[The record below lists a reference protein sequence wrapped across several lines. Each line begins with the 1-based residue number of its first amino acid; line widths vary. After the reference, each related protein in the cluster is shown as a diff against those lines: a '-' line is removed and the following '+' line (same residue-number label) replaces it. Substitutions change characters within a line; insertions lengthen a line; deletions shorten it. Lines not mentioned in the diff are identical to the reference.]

1 MALLLISTCF
11 LRAEN
16 VKTWGG
22 NPFGQLGLN
31 NTTDASSPTTVG
43 SNDQWRVVAAG
54 FIHTLA
60 VKYDGTLWAWGGN
73 GTGQLGR
80 GVGNFD
86 DSLVPVQIGTATTWA
101 KVCAAGSTSLGIQ
114 TDGSLWAWGDNS
126 SGALGLGNTT
136 NLQVPT
142 RVGTGNDWA
151 SVSTSSGHTVA
162 VKTDGTL
169 WSWGSNN
176 AGQLGDGGTTDRSSP
191 AQVGTDTNWA
201 LASAGQSNFTL
212 AVKTTGTLWAWG
224 NNSFGQLGTGTGN
237 VSVPT
242 QVGSATDWASAS
254 AGLSH
259 SIAVKT
265 TGQLW
270 VWGDNAFGQLGRGNT
285 NSATSPVR
293 IGSATDWAKVSA
305 GDYHSAAIK
314 TSGQLWAWG
323 NNGAGQVGD
332 GTTDDR
338 LSPVRVG
345 AATDWQS
352 VSAGSGFNAGT
363 SGQPPSA
370 EIAVSGNSQSITSGD
385 TTPDTADHT
394 DFGSVTAAGSGT
406 VVRTFTVSN
415 SGGVALNLTG
425 NPKVAISGT
434 NAADFSV
441 TAQPSSSLAA
451 LTGSTSFQVTF
462 NPSAVGLRSATLSLA
477 NNDSDEDPFT
487 FAIQGTGEN
496 SPPSDI
502 TLTSSSIA
510 ENAGANAIVGTV
522 GVVDPDFGAFALNF
536 VSGEGDADNDAFTFL
551 GGDKLRLK
559 ASADFETKSSYSV
572 RIQTDDGQGG
582 SYAEAFTIN
591 ITNVNEMPSFT
602 KGADQSIPNTTTAQT
617 VPGWATGINDGDS
630 TVTQGLSFNVSVTS
644 GGGIFTTAPSV
655 SSAGVLSYTPN
666 GIAGTATLSITL
678 TDDGTINSTAAL
690 ITAAQT
696 FTITVLPPGPSIT
709 SISTPAGSY
718 NAGKV
723 LSFTVNFSV
732 PVTVTGTPR
741 LALTIGSTTKLA
753 TYLSG
758 SGSSALVFTYT
769 VAAGENDPDG
779 IALTSPL
786 QLNGGSI
793 KDSLG
798 TDSALAFAL
807 PDTSGVLVDTTPPTV
822 SSVVFLG
829 TFPLNQN
836 PLLKDHLLGLK
847 VTMSEPIVA
856 PSDTDRDKLKL
867 ELMIGSA
874 KVLATAT
881 GSDADAINFA
891 YQIKNLE
898 NDLNGISV
906 PLDGFKL
913 NGGLITDAAGNA
925 LASPN
930 HTAVPDNSNFRVD
943 TKAPTLTGLPTAV
956 VTIPEDAGVQ
966 TVPLNVSDGGSNI
979 QPLTLTAISSNTALI
994 PNPTI
999 THTTGQTTAT
1009 LTYQP
1014 VADAFGTAEITVN
1027 VAENIP
1033 SGGQSAAP
1041 QKFKI
1046 NVTPVNDP
1054 PRMTM
1059 PVPASVTL
1067 DETTGQRSFVV
1078 TGINAGPN
1086 ETGDL
1091 RVKATLSN
1099 DLLMRSK
1106 APTTWYVRYSKDT
1119 ASATVFYT
1127 LGDLPLSGSASS
1139 DFTVTVSEL
1148 SDPNQKTTG
1157 TYTITVNAV
1166 NDAPTLDGPASITVL
1181 EDAAETEV
1189 EFNVS
1194 PGGGEVQQTLT
1205 PSIVSSSNTGLLP
1218 VNNATFALVPGS
1230 TTKAKL
1236 KFKPAAN
1243 QSGTATIKL
1252 RVQDNGLNRDP
1263 NTDPNGVPN
1272 VNFVEKDFTVT
1283 VTSVDDAPSFV
1294 VKPSVKVAPA
1304 TGAKTEADF
1313 VTGFNANDAGQTLRL
1328 NGYKVQADK
1337 PNLFTAQ
1344 PAIDTT
1350 GTLTFTPGTTSGS
1363 AECTVTAYDSGSS
1376 DNGNQNSSSQT
1387 FNIVIGDNAPPSFEL
1402 EKSWT
1407 EANLSAEILSNCF
1420 VATSA
1425 DGSKLVTVTEQGHV
1439 FTSTTSGASWIKRPL
1454 APKEKYRSVAS
1465 SANGT
1470 KLVALAAGG
1479 GAIYSSGDS
1488 GDTWTQQLKVPDN
1501 VWTSVAS
1508 SDDGRNLVVLDGGYG
1523 VRGGKIYTSED
1534 GGINWQARGETRTWT
1549 SVASSADGSKLVA
1562 VAGLDSNRGKIYTS
1576 IDSGKTWTAKTKEDR
1591 AWFSVASSGDGR
1603 KLVASGDGGL
1613 FTSTNSGASWKKQ
1626 ASIVAFSLASSADG
1640 TKLVAGGQ
1648 GQMFTSNDSGTTWT
1662 GSKVGGRF
1670 AFFLSVASSADGNKL
1685 VAGSFGGGQG
1695 VYTLDQTYNQTVADS
1710 AGVQAQ
1716 FNFVKNVKDED
1727 AGQTL
1732 TFNVTNDRPDLF
1744 NLEPTITHSF
1754 LDTLTYT
1761 PKPGTSGT
1769 ATVTVRLNDGVVDS
1783 APQTFTIT
1791 VIDTLETSSY
1801 AGSPSTTIPLNG
1813 QTLQNDSG
1821 AAQTLTNP
1829 VHLSGNSAIGGANTL
1844 TLTNVTLTDDA
1855 TLSVGPGGLGLG
1867 AGFTSNPAGKTLV
1880 KTGPGPLYLNA
1891 SSFNG
1896 NIEVLEG
1903 EVILLGIMPNGKV
1916 TLGAGSTLKGVGNIF
1931 ATFLKPGSTISPGAS
1946 PGMITSVTGTW
1957 EGGFTYDWEIN
1968 RADGTAGIDPGWD
1981 YLNHTGTLTINAT
1994 AENPIQ
2000 LNLQTLTAAN
2010 AAGDMVNFNP
2020 QSAYAWKIASA
2031 AGGITGFDAAAFK
2044 LDSSGFTNATPG
2056 GRFGIAL
2063 QNAGKDLVVTYTPK
2077 LVQGRYAWTNDASSG
2092 ISTAN
2097 GTLWAR
2103 RFGVDRPCQ
2112 IGGVD
2117 LIPTGYVVT
2126 SPDFDLAGSDQNY
2139 NNDDTN
2145 NLTSLTGQGSA
2156 ELAKRFVYNGNP
2168 MVLTFKRLIPGRT
2181 YVVTILSVGFDSSPG
2196 VRWQTFSSGSDTW
2209 RVDASAYGLDVGSR
2223 FEYHFTAD
2231 APTRVLTITP
2241 DNAGNSFA
2249 LYGLALRPGPNTPPT
2264 FALRDQPNQSVILGS
2279 GAQAVERFASGM
2291 TAGAETYDEGQT
2303 VSFEVTTDRPDLFS
2317 EQPEINDDGDLT
2329 YTPMSGRTG
2338 VAKVTVVAV
2347 DSGFTQNRS
2356 APVTFTLT
2364 IGLPPAPNWSWEGGP
2379 NTPKQKGTYPAT
2391 AGGTGSPGSR
2401 LDAATWSDGAGKL
2414 YLYGGFGYG
2423 DSLLNTGILS
2433 DLWSCDLNTTPPV
2446 WTWLGGSKTLNAA
2459 PNHGTKGVAASTN
2472 TPGSRTRAV
2481 TWRDA
2486 SGNLW
2491 LFGGFLG
2498 SLKDI
2503 APYMND
2509 LWKFDGTNWTW
2520 VTGSSSGPALG
2531 VYGTR
2536 GLPAPTNSPGARV
2549 DASAWVDAAGSFYLF
2564 GGYGQ
2569 ADGSQKPARIRVL
2582 NDLWRFEPATG
2593 LWTWLHGSTIS
2604 EAPAVYGV
2612 KGVPS
2617 ITAVPSARQDALTTV
2632 GNDGLLYLFGG
2643 FSTGSSKGYNND
2655 LWRYSPS
2662 TNTWCWLSGA
2672 NKPGAIP
2679 VIGTRGLPDSLNEP
2693 GIRSNGA
2700 AWTAPDGQIMIFSGL
2715 NTRFDEVWSYRP
2727 ETRQWTWLKG
2737 STTTALKPVYGTLG
2751 QAAASITPGGR
2762 INVALGTDAYGNPWT
2777 FGGANVSSDIYADL
2791 FKLTLIPAPSAETF
2805 PAEDV
2810 TYFSA
2815 TLQGTVSPNGTPMT
2829 SSIRYGKQPD
2839 LSDAVS
2845 TPEQDAGSDNG
2856 RVGVYEE
2863 IYSLEP
2869 GTRYFFQVVGTTQQG
2884 TVRGPLRS
2892 FVTTDTAAPGRTVQ
2906 FVSAGSSVVEKA
2918 GFANVIVTLSSP
2930 QSTPLTIPVSS
2941 TGTASLGQDYT
2952 APATSVIFAAGQ
2964 MQALLSVPILD
2975 DKVVDP
2981 GKTLTFTIG
2990 TLPSGIT
2997 LGSPATHTL
3006 TIDDDEQTISIA
3018 GQPKD
3023 QFIALRDTLNL
3034 SVVATGAGPLTYQW
3048 KKNNAKIAGATL
3060 PTFTVHNATSAVA
3073 GLYQCDVTNPLGT
3086 VPSAIVKVFI
3096 LDPAAL
3102 NVTVAPGKPNTF
3114 TVNAFGPTG
3123 TVFDYQWTK
3132 DNGVTVS
3139 STKDFKLTAT
3149 QAADTGSYTCLVTV
3163 PLADGIGLEG
3173 GTHRLTVTSAPA
3185 LVFPTATYLALGA
3198 RDPNVGENLGA
3209 RVDLTTTGPGTY
3221 TAKLTTNGVNAASVT
3236 GKLAATLTGSTLTA
3250 ASGSADFIRVGRPT
3264 LRLSF
3269 SLNIAANTL
3278 TGTLTDVSSL
3288 ASEPING
3295 FRNIWSKTTP
3305 QATNYAGA
3313 YNFALEIPELLF
3325 GNSAVPQGDGYG
3337 SFTVGTEGLLIC
3349 AGDTADGLGYT
3360 SAGFVGP
3367 TGQVPVYAVCKAPG
3381 GTLLGTAQIGVATNL
3396 QNNTLTGTLSWNR
3409 APEPATSKGVTYRAG
3424 LAPLDLTVI
3433 GGKYKPAPA
3442 GGVVRGLVNADDKA
3456 ALNFFAA
3463 GLTDLDLDGADSDL
3477 KADTFVF
3484 SIRNTGTALAQTIK
3498 LPDAKD
3504 KLKNY
3509 NQVTFT
3515 LPAAPNGLFI
3525 GSFLIP
3531 NVTPTLVR
3539 KASFKGIIVW
3549 DGSSYLA
3556 PGYFLLPQTPQP
3568 GETTPPILS
3577 GQVLLE
3583 PNP

>member
-1 MALLLISTCF
+1 M
-11 LRAEN
+11 
-16 VKTWGG
+16 
-22 NPFGQLGLN
+22 
-31 NTTDASSPTTVG
+31 G

-54 FIHTLA
+54 LIHTLA

-86 DSLVPVQIGTATTWA
+86 DSLVPIQIGTGTTWV

-114 TDGSLWAWGDNS
+114 IDGSLWAWGDGS
-126 SGALGLGNTT
+126 SGALGLGNTD

-169 WSWGSNN
+169 WAWGANS
-176 AGQLGDGGTTDRSSP
+176 AGQLGDGTTDDRLSP
-191 AQVGTDTNWA
+191 TQVGTDTNWTS
-201 LASAGQSNFTL
+201 ASAGQSNFTL
-212 AVKTTGTLWAWG
+212 AVKTNGTLWAWG

-270 VWGDNAFGQLGRGNT
+270 AWGDNAFGQLGRGNT

-323 NNGAGQVGD
+323 NNGSGQVGD
-332 GTTDDR
+332 GSTVDR

-345 AATDWQS
+345 TATDWQS

-394 DFGSVTAAGSGT
+394 DFGSMTAAGSGT

-415 SGGVALNLTG
+415 SGGAVLNLTG
-425 NPKVAISGT
+425 NPKVAVSGT
-434 NAADFSV
+434 NAADFTV
-441 TAQPSSSLAA
+441 TTQPSSPLAA

-462 NPSAVGLRSATLSLA
+462 NPSAVGLRSAAVSLA
-477 NNDSDEDPFT
+477 NNDSDENPFT
-487 FAIQGTGEN
+487 FTIQGTGGN
-496 SPPSDI
+496 SLPTDI
-502 TLTSSSIA
+502 TLSGSSIA
-510 ENAGANAIVGTV
+510 ENAGANAVVGTL
-522 GVVDPDFGAFALNF
+522 GVADPDFGSFTLSF
-536 VSGEGDADNDAFTFL
+536 VAGAGNADNAAFNFS
-551 GGDKLRLK
+551 GSQLRLT

-572 RIQTDDGQGG
+572 RIQADDGQGG
-582 SYAEAFTIN
+582 TYAKAFTI
-591 ITNVNEMPSFT
+591 TVTDVNEMPSFI
-602 KGADQSIPNTTTAQT
+602 KGENQTIANTNTQQT
-617 VPGWATGINDGDS
+617 VAGWATAINDGDS
-630 TVTQGLSFNVSVTS
+630 MVTQGLTFNVSVTS
-644 GGGIFTTAPSV
+644 GSGIFTTAPSV

-666 GIAGTATLSITL
+666 GTVGTANLSVTL
-678 TDDGTINSTAAL
+678 TDDGTPPLT
-690 ITAAQT
+690 TAAQT
-696 FTITVLPPGPSIT
+696 FTITVQPAGPRIT
-709 SISTPAGSY
+709 SVTPQADGSY
-718 NAGKV
+718 NVGKV
-723 LSFTVNFSV
+723 LDFTVSFSV
-732 PVTVTGTPR
+732 PVTVTGTAQKLPS
-741 LALTIGSTTKLA
+741 LKLTIGSTDKSA

-758 SGSSALVFTYT
+758 SGSTALVFRYT
-769 VAAGENDPDG
+769 AAAGENDPDG
-779 IALTSPL
+779 IALNPSL
-786 QLNGGSI
+786 QLPVGSSI

-798 TDSALAFAL
+798 TDSALTFT
-807 PDTSGVLVDTTPPTV
+807 PPVTTGVLVDTTPPTF
-822 SSVVFLG
+822 SSVAVVATG
-829 TFPLNQN
+829 STPPNQN
-836 PLLKDHLLGLK
+836 PILAGTMVFIELM
-847 VTMSEPIVA
+847 MSEPVEFSGTGTKA
-856 PSDTDRDKLKL
+856 PEL
-867 ELMIGSA
+867 ELMIGTQ
-874 KVLATAT
+874 KVLASINPF
-881 GSDADAINFA
+881 GSSGNRIAFFYTIIAD
-891 YQIKNLE
+891 Q
-898 NDLNGISV
+898 NDLNGISL
-906 PLDGFKL
+906 PANGLKL
-913 NGGLITDAAGNA
+913 YGRTITDLAGNPA
-925 LASPN
+925 ASLN
-930 HTAVPDNSNFRVD
+930 YSIVPDNDNFRVD
-943 TKAPTLTGLPTAV
+943 TNPPTLVKPAD
-956 VTIPEDAGVQ
+956 VTISEDVGVK
-966 TVPLNVSDGGSNI
+966 TVTLIVSDGGSNI
-979 QPLTLTAISSNTALI
+979 QPLTLTATSSNIALI

-1014 VADAFGTAEITVN
+1014 VADAFGTAEITVT
-1027 VAENIP
+1027 VAEGIP

-1041 QKFKI
+1041 QTFKI

-1059 PVPASVTL
+1059 PNPASITL
-1067 DETTGQRSFVV
+1067 DETPGQRSFVV
-1078 TGINAGPN
+1078 TGIDAGPN

-1099 DLLMRSK
+1099 DLIMRSK
-1106 APTTWYVRYSKDT
+1106 APTTWYVSYSK
-1119 ASATVFYT
+1119 AEGKATVFYT

-1139 DFTVTVSEL
+1139 VFTVTVSEL
-1148 SDPNQKTTG
+1148 SDLNQKTTG
-1157 TYTITVNAV
+1157 TYTINVNAV
-1166 NDAPTLDGPASITVL
+1166 NDAPTLTRSDDKPNTLTVL

-1205 PSIVSSSNTGLLP
+1205 PSIVSNTNPSLGT
-1218 VNNATFALVPGS
+1218 ATFALVPGS
-1230 TTKAKL
+1230 KAKL

-1243 QSGTATIKL
+1243 QFGTATITL
-1252 RVQDNGLNRDP
+1252 RVQDDGP
-1263 NTDPNGVPN
+1263 TGGAN
-1272 VNFVEKDFTVT
+1272 VNFVEKDFDVT
-1283 VTSVDDAPSFV
+1283 VTPVNDAPSFV
-1294 VKPSVKVAPA
+1294 VKSSVKVLLP
-1304 TGAKTEADF
+1304 TSGAKTEAGF
-1313 VTGFNANDAGQTLRL
+1313 VTGFNANDAGQSL
-1328 NGYKVQADK
+1328 NGYEVKAEKND
-1337 PNLFTAQ
+1337 LFTVP
-1344 PAIDTT
+1344 PAIAND
-1350 GTLTFTPGTTSGS
+1350 GTLTFTPGTTAGTTKCS
-1363 AECTVTAYDSGSS
+1363 VTATDSGGTDKGGKDS
-1376 DNGNQNSSSQT
+1376 T
-1387 FNIVIGDNAPPSFEL
+1387 AKEFTIEIGSNAPPSFEL
-1402 EKSWT
+1402 QTSWT
-1407 EANLSAEILSNCF
+1407 LREDRRRWISITS
-1420 VATSA
+1420 SA
-1425 DGSKLVTVTEQGHV
+1425 DGLKLAALANQDAIY
-1439 FTSTTSGASWIKRPL
+1439 TSTDAGVTWTERQALLEGNSIT
-1454 APKEKYRSVAS
+1454 S
-1465 SANGT
+1465 SADGT
-1470 KLVALAAGG
+1470 RLAATSF
-1479 GAIYSSGDS
+1479 YS
-1488 GDTWTQQLKVPDN
+1488 
-1501 VWTSVAS
+1501 
-1508 SDDGRNLVVLDGGYG
+1508 
-1523 VRGGKIYTSED
+1523 KIYTSAD
-1534 GGINWQARGETRTWT
+1534 SGVTWT
-1549 SVASSADGSKLVA
+1549 AQGNINLWTSITSSADGSKLA
-1562 VAGLDSNRGKIYTS
+1562 VVPFVGNINTSDDFGSTWVKREKNGTWTS
-1576 IDSGKTWTAKTKEDR
+1576 IASSADGAKLAAVGPARVFTSTDSGMTWTARDKER
-1591 AWFSVASSGDGR
+1591 AWSSIAMSADGR
-1603 KLVASGDGGL
+1603 KLASVVSGGQIY
-1613 FTSTNSGASWKKQ
+1613 TSTNSGVTWTARESNRQWK
-1626 ASIVAFSLASSADG
+1626 SIASSADG
-1640 TKLVAGGQ
+1640 TKLAAVVNGGQ
-1648 GQMFTSNDSGTTWT
+1648 IYLSADSGVTWT
-1662 GSKVGGRF
+1662 PQGGDDRW
-1670 AFFLSVASSADGNKL
+1670 SSIASSADGKKL
-1685 VAGSFGGGQG
+1685 AAVVKQG
-1695 VYTLDQTYNQTVADS
+1695 YIYTLDQTYNQTVADS
-1710 AGVQAQ
+1710 AGPQTVKK
-1716 FNFVKNVKDED
+1716 FVRNISDKDV
-1727 AGQTL
+1727 GQTL
-1732 TFNVTNDRPDLF
+1732 TFNVTNNSNALF
-1744 NLEPTITHSF
+1744 TVQPSITRDVNAPT
-1754 LDTLTYT
+1754 DGTLTFT
-1761 PKPGTSGT
+1761 PAVGWSGT
-1769 ATVTVRLNDGVVDS
+1769 ATVSVTLSDGLES
-1783 APQTFTIT
+1783 TAAQTFTIT
-1791 VIDTLETSSY
+1791 VTNALETSSY
-1801 AGSPSTTIPLNG
+1801 ASNPNLGIQLSN

-1829 VHLSGNSAIGGANTL
+1829 VKLAGNSAISGANLL

-1855 TLSVGPGGLGLG
+1855 TLNVGPGGVALG
-1867 AGFTSNPAGKTLV
+1867 AGFTSNPVGKTLV
-1880 KTGPGPLYLNA
+1880 KTGPGTLYLTA
-1891 SSFNG
+1891 GSFNG

-1903 EVILLGIMPNGKV
+1903 EVII
-1916 TLGAGSTLKGVGNIF
+1916 VGNIPDLKMTLF
-1931 ATFLKPGSTISPGAS
+1931 AGVELKGNLGVFSTVWKGGTAKAGAS
-1946 PGMITSVTGTW
+1946 PGMITAVTGTW

-1994 AENPIQ
+1994 VENPIQ
-2000 LNLQTLTAAN
+2000 LNLKTLTAAN

-2020 QSAYAWKIASA
+2020 QTAYAWKITSA

-2056 GRFGIAL
+2056 GRFAVAL

-2117 LIPTGYVVT
+2117 LIPTGYTVST
-2126 SPDFDLAGSDQNY
+2126 PNFDLAGSDQNY

-2168 MVLTFKRLIPGRT
+2168 MVLTFKQLVPGRT
-2181 YVVTILSVGFDSSPG
+2181 YVATILSVGFDSSSG

-2231 APTRVLTITP
+2231 APTRALTITP

-2279 GAQAVERFASGM
+2279 GAQAVAGFASGM

-2329 YTPMSGRTG
+2329 YTPMPGRTG

-2347 DSGFTQNRS
+2347 DGGFTQNRS

-2379 NTPKQKGTYPAT
+2379 NAPKQKGIYPAT
-2391 AGGTGSPGSR
+2391 AGGTGNPGSR
-2401 LDAATWSDGAGKL
+2401 QDAAMWSDGAGKF
-2414 YLYGGFGYG
+2414 YLYGGLGYG
-2423 DSLLNTGILS
+2423 DSLLTTSILS

-2446 WTWLGGSKTLNAA
+2446 WTWLGGSKTLNAV

-2472 TPGSRTRAV
+2472 TPGSRSRAV

-2491 LFGGFLG
+2491 LFGGFAG
-2498 SLKDI
+2498 SPDNI
-2503 APYMND
+2503 APFMND

-2520 VTGSSSGPALG
+2520 VTGSSSGLALG

-2536 GLPAPTNSPGARV
+2536 GLPAPTNSPGART

-2564 GGYGQ
+2564 GGLGQ
-2569 ADGSQKPARIRVL
+2569 ADGSQKPARVRVL

-2612 KGVPS
+2612 KGGAS

-2643 FSTGSSKGYNND
+2643 FSNGSSKGYNND

-2762 INVALGTDAYGNPWT
+2762 INVALVTDAYGNPWT
-2777 FGGANVSSDIYADL
+2777 FGGANLSSDIYADL

-2815 TLQGTVSPNGTPMT
+2815 ALQGTVSPNGTPMK

-2856 RVGVYEE
+2856 RVGVYEA

-2869 GTRYFFQVVGTTQQG
+2869 GTRYFFQVVGITPQG

-2906 FVSAGSSVVEKA
+2906 FASAGSSVTEKA
-2918 GFANVIVTLSSP
+2918 GFANVIVTLSS
-2930 QSTPLTIPVSS
+2930 QHSTPLTIPVSS

-2952 APATSVIFAAGQ
+2952 APATSVIFAEGQ

-2975 DKVVDP
+2975 DKVTDP
-2981 GKTLTFTIG
+2981 GETLTFNFG

-2997 LGSPATHTL
+2997 LGAPATHTL
-3006 TIDDDEQTISIA
+3006 TIDDDEQTIAIT

-3034 SVVATGAGPLTYQW
+3034 SVAATGAGPLTYQW

-3060 PTFTVHNATSAVA
+3060 PTYTVHNATSAVA

-3096 LDPAAL
+3096 LDPVAL
-3102 NVTVAPGKPNTF
+3102 NVSVAPGKPNTF

-3132 DNGVTVS
+3132 DNGVTVA
-3139 STKDFKLTAT
+3139 STKDFKLTAA
-3149 QAADTGSYTCLVTV
+3149 QVADTGSYTCLVTAPV
-3163 PLADGIGLEG
+3163 AVDSIGREG
-3173 GTHRLTVTSAPA
+3173 GVNRLTVASGPA
-3185 LVFPTATYLALGA
+3185 VVFPTASYLALGA

-3209 RVDLTTTGPGTY
+3209 RVDLTTAGPGTY
-3221 TAKLTTNGVNAASVT
+3221 TAKLTTNGVNATSVT
-3236 GKLAATLTGSTLTA
+3236 GKLTASLDGSTLTA
-3250 ASGSADFIRVGRPT
+3250 AKGSADFVRVGLST
-3264 LRLSF
+3264 LRLDF
-3269 SLNIAANTL
+3269 RLNIADNTL
-3278 TGTLTDVSSL
+3278 TGTLTDVNTL

-3295 FRNIWSKTTP
+3295 FRNVWSKTAP
-3305 QATNYAGA
+3305 QATSYAGA
-3313 YNFALEIPELLF
+3313 YNFALEIPQLLF

-3337 SFTVGTEGLLIC
+3337 SFTVATDGLLTC

-3360 SAGFVGP
+3360 SGGFVGP
-3367 TGQVPVYAVCKAPG
+3367 GGQVLIYAVCKAPG
-3381 GTLLGTAQIGVATNL
+3381 GTLLGTGQIGVAANL

-3409 APEPATSKGVTYRAG
+3409 AAEPAASKGVTYRAG
-3424 LAPLDLTVI
+3424 LAPLDLTLI
-3433 GGKYKPAPA
+3433 GGKYKPASP
-3442 GGVVRGLVNADDKA
+3442 GGVVRGLVNADNKA
-3456 ALNFFAA
+3456 ALNFYAA
-3463 GLTDLDLDGADSDL
+3463 GLTDFDLDGTDADIR
-3477 KADTFVF
+3477 ADTFAF

-3498 LPDAKD
+3498 LPAATD

-3515 LPAAPNGLFI
+3515 LPASPNGLFT

-3539 KASFKGIIVW
+3539 KANYKGIIVW
-3549 DGSSYLA
+3549 DGSNYLA
-3556 PGYFLLPQTPQP
+3556 PGYFLIPQTPQP

-3577 GQVLLE
+3577 GQVLLG